1 MQKSLYYDSTSSF
14 GGCDYPGTNGMGYLG
29 QQSYP
34 SEPDYQP
41 PYCLQ
46 ADPTT
51 DTSTTTAV
59 TSRQEEPPVKDMHS
73 HLPGVSEQ
81 AHGPKSPSSASP
93 IPDSPPNQ
101 GSPFK
106 EGTGPNSNDVK
117 GTRKSSKATNLPKQI
132 FPWMK
137 ETRQHS
143 KHKKSAPP
151 PPEDESVL
159 DNSYFSSAS
168 KRARTAYTNS
178 QLVELEKE
186 FHFNRYLSRPRR
198 LEMAK
203 LLNLSERQI
212 KIWFQNRRM
221 KFKKDHKGKGG
232 SMSPGCQSPS
242 TSPLLVSYS
251 NPLGL
256 DEDPGY
262 DVPMANSFNKTP
274 GNMYGLT
281 AYSAPLFESPQTQKR
296 YGSQSLSSEYDHPA
310 MHGEDN
316 YDAPGLEGSQGYMAG
331 NYLENGSGTCT
342 MFNLPHPSSDSMD
355 YSCAA
360 QIPSKHHLGPCDPH
374 PTYTDLNIHPV
385 PQGCSQEPPVLTHL

>member
-1 MQKSLYYDSTSSF
+1 MQKSLYYDNPSSF
-14 GGCDYPGTNGMGYLG
+14 GGCDFPDSNDIGYLG
-29 QQSYP
+29 QDTYS
-34 SEPDYQP
+34 SEPDYEP
-41 PYCLQ
+41 AFCLQ
-46 ADPTT
+46 ADTT
-51 DTSTTTAV
+51 TTTTTAAA
-59 TSRQEEPPVKDMHS
+59 TKGELRVKGIHS
-73 HLPGVSEQ
+73 HLSDVSER
-81 AHGPKSPSSASP
+81 AHQPKSPSSASP
-93 IPDSPPNQ
+93 TPKSTGNQNSPP
-101 GSPFK
+101 K
-106 EGTGPNSNDVK
+106 DCTGPNSVDVTATK
-117 GTRKSSKATNLPKQI
+117 KNSKATNIPKQI

-143 KHKKSAPP
+143 KQKKAIPP
-151 PPEDESVL
+151 PPEDESFL
-159 DNSYFSSAS
+159 DNLSSAS

-221 KFKKDHKGKGG
+221 KYKKDHKGKGG
-232 SMSPGCQSPS
+232 SVSPGGQSPS

-251 NPLGL
+251 NPLPL
-256 DEDPGY
+256 DEDNGY
-262 DVPMANSFNKTP
+262 DVPMVNSFNKTP

-281 AYSAPLFESPQTQKR
+281 AYSAPLFENPQTQKR
-296 YGSQSLSSEYDHPA
+296 YGAHSLSSEYEDPHL
-310 MHGEDN
+310 HGEDT
-316 YDAPGLEGSQGYMAG
+316 YDTCGLEGSQSYIAG
-331 NYLENGSGTCT
+331 NYLENGNCS

>member
-1 MQKSLYYDSTSSF
+1 MQKSLYYDNSESF
-14 GGCDYPGTNGMGYLG
+14 GGCDFQDSNGMDYLG
-29 QQSYP
+29 QQTYT
-34 SEPDYQP
+34 SENDYQP
-41 PYCLQ
+41 PFCLQ
-46 ADPTT
+46 SD
-51 DTSTTTAV
+51 STTAAT
-59 TSRQEEPPVKDMHS
+59 TQKGELSIKDIS
-73 HLPGVSEQ
+73 FPLANVSEQ
-81 AHGPKSPSSASP
+81 AHRPKSPSSASP
-93 IPDSPPNQ
+93 MPKSTETQSSPT
-101 GSPFK
+101 K
-106 EGTGPNSNDVK
+106 EGTGPNSADAI
-117 GTRKSSKATNLPKQI
+117 GTKKSSKANNLPKQI

-143 KHKKSAPP
+143 KQKKTVPP
-151 PPEDESVL
+151 PAEDDSSL
-159 DNSYFSSAS
+159 DNSFLSSAS

-186 FHFNRYLSRPRR
+186 FHFNRYLCRPRR

-221 KFKKDHKGKGG
+221 KFKKDHKGKG
-232 SMSPGCQSPS
+232 SVSPGGQSPS
-242 TSPLLVSYS
+242 TSPSIISYS
-251 NPLGL
+251 NTLPLD
-256 DEDPGY
+256 DESGY
-262 DVPMANSFNKTP
+262 DVPMANAYSKNP

-281 AYSAPLFESPQTQKR
+281 AYSAPLYENPQAPKR
-296 YGSQSLSSEYDHPA
+296 YGTQSLASEYHDHPA

-316 YDAPGLEGSQGYMAG
+316 YDPPGMQGTQSYIGG
-331 NYLENGSGTCT
+331 NYLENGSGNCSI
-342 MFNLPHPSSDSMD
+342 FNLPHPSSDSMD